1 MVASDPDSH
10 ISWVCSH
17 PLCTSRYTTIR
28 FSNDVIQNVRSDP
41 SCLNVYEALATK

>member
-17 PLCTSRYTTIR
+17 FLCTLRCTTVRII
-28 FSNDVIQNVRSDP
+28 NEVIQTVRLDP